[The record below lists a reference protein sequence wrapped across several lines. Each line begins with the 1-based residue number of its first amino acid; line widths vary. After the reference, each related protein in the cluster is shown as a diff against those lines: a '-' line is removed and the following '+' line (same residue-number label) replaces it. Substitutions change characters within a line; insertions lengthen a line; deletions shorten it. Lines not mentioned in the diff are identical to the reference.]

1 MELKN
6 NTANAAVLP
15 SVNLNLDS
23 YAFYK
28 SIAEEKL
35 GSPVK
40 TGTPIFRHLGDTQ
53 KLGEYDYI
61 NGDGITFLQP
71 RQIYV
76 GRLTSLIKAASNDDL
91 LTGDFISYFMKNM
104 NGTLVKYYVGAAQ
117 MFTNEVEIVFYAL
130 KLGIEE
136 GNNHWALQF
145 RGYQFA
151 I

>member
-1 MELKN
+1 MGN
-6 NTANAAVLP
+6 NLANAAVLP
-15 SVNLNLDS
+15 ALNLGLDS

-28 SIAEEKL
+28 SVAEEKL
-35 GSPVK
+35 GQTVK
-40 TGTPIFRHLGDTQ
+40 TGAAIFRHLGDTNV
-53 KLGEYDYI
+53 LGEYVRI
-61 NGDGITFLQP
+61 NADGVTYEQP

-76 GRLTSLIKAASNDDL
+76 GRLTSLIKTDNNSNL
-91 LTGDFISYFMKNM
+91 LTGDFITYFMKNM
-104 NGTLVKYYVGAAQ
+104 AGTLVKYYIGAGQ

-136 GNNHWALQF
+136 GNNKWALQF